1 METIRQLKRDDDLA
15 DLIGLSREF
24 LAEYEAHHDEFFDI
38 DGLQDAHITGYFA
51 RTMDS
56 DDDATFVALLDQRM
70 VGYIT
75 VHVRP
80 QAEFYKVKEVG
91 AISGLMVQR
100 EHRRSGIGARLLARA
115 KVFFEDRGVK
125 YFTVYTAVSNAS
137 ALRFYEMNGMNPLY
151 TTLVG
156 QIG

>member
-1 METIRQLKRDDDLA
+1 METIRQLKRNDDLA
-15 DLIGLSREF
+15 DLIKLSREF
-24 LAEYEAHHDEFFDI
+24 FAEYETHHEEIFAI
-38 DGLQDAHITGYFA
+38 HGLEDTHITGYFA
-51 RTMDS
+51 RTIDS
-56 DDDATFVALLDQRM
+56 DDDATFVALLDQRT

-80 QAEFYKVKEVG
+80 QAEFYKVREVG

-100 EHRRSGIGARLLARA
+100 AHRRSGIGARLLART
-115 KVFFEDRGVK
+115 KVFFKDRGVK
-125 YFTVYTAVSNAS
+125 YFTVYTAVSNDS

-156 QIG
+156 QIK